1 MSRTSAS
8 HINGALAGAM
18 ACATALLPVAVIP
31 LLIGLAV
38 PAWADQTGQAG
49 QVGQPFFQGKEEGW
63 FWYKDP
69 KEPPVQLPPKS
80 MLMPSLPSKPKQPE
94 PLSVKWLRKQMPM
107 LLDQAID
114 TPTRENVEAYLYAQ
128 RLAMDKSQ
136 RFAEMSQRV
145 VYSDPFLDENN
156 RVPIASFA
164 KSSFLNGIDQA
175 ADASLK
181 HLATVAGLW
190 VFFDSRCE
198 HCRVHAETIE
208 AMRKKHGFVVKYISL
223 DGMGLPNIPAWVP
236 DQGQSRTL
244 NVRMTP
250 TTVLV
255 APPNHF
261 LVVSQGLMAQTQL
274 EERMLVAAESEDL
287 LPQSLLA
294 AVRRYDRGVLK
305 AEDTRSADVS
315 GEDPAAWVKL
325 LKDRL
330 KGRY

>member
-1 MSRTSAS
+1 MHLFIAS
-8 HINGALAGAM
+8 VL
-18 ACATALLPVAVIP
+18 
-31 LLIGLAV
+31 
-38 PAWADQTGQAG
+38 PAWADPA
-49 QVGQPFFQGKEEGW
+49 GQPFFQGKEEGW

-69 KEPPVQLPPKS
+69 KESPVQEPPK
-80 MLMPSLPSKPKQPE
+80 PKPPARPKASE
-94 PLSVKWLRKQMPM
+94 PLSVEWLRKQMPV

-114 TPTRENVEAYLYAQ
+114 DPTRANVEAYLYAQ

-136 RFAEMSQRV
+136 RFSEMSQRV

-156 RVPIASFA
+156 RIPIASFA
-164 KSSFLNGIDQA
+164 KSSFLNGISQA
-175 ADASLK
+175 ADAGLK
-181 HLATVAGLW
+181 HLATKAGLW
-190 VFFDSRCE
+190 VFFDSRCQ
-198 HCRVHAETIE
+198 HCRIHAETIE

-223 DGMGLPNIPAWVP
+223 DGKGLPNIPAWVP
-236 DQGQSRTL
+236 DQGQSRSL
-244 NVRMTP
+244 NVRLAP

-261 LVVSQGLMAQTQL
+261 LVVSQGMMAQTQL

-294 AVRRYDRGVLK
+294 DVRRYDRGVLK
-305 AEDTRSADVS
+305 AEDTRGAEVG

-325 LKDRL
+325 LKDKL

>member
-1 MSRTSAS
+1 MVKGTRAGQL
-8 HINGALAGAM
+8 NGVLSVAIDYL
-18 ACATALLPVAVIP
+18 TAFFPVASIP
-31 LLIGLAV
+31 LLMGLAV
-38 PAWADQTGQAG
+38 PAWADQA
-49 QVGQPFFQGKEEGW
+49 GQPFFQGKEEGW

-69 KEPPVQLPPKS
+69 KDPPVVEITKPAPPV
-80 MLMPSLPSKPKQPE
+80 PVKPKASE
-94 PLSVKWLRKQMPM
+94 PLSVEWLRQQMPV
-107 LLDQAID
+107 LLDRAID
-114 TPTRENVEAYLYAQ
+114 NPTRENVEAYLYAQ

-175 ADASLK
+175 ADAGLK

-190 VFFDSRCE
+190 VFFDSRCQ

-223 DGMGLPNIPAWVP
+223 DGKGLPNIPAWVP
-236 DQGQSRTL
+236 DLGQSGTL

-261 LVVSQGLMAQTQL
+261 LVVSQGMMAQTQL
-274 EERMLVAAESEDL
+274 EERMLVAAESEEL
-287 LPQSLLA
+287 LPQELLA
-294 AVRRYDRGVLK
+294 DVRRYDRGVLK
-305 AEDTRSADVS
+305 ADDTRGAGVS
-315 GEDPAAWVKL
+315 GQDPAEWVKL
-325 LKDRL
+325 LKDKL

>member
-1 MSRTSAS
+1 
-8 HINGALAGAM
+8 
-18 ACATALLPVAVIP
+18 LPV
-31 LLIGLAV
+31 
-38 PAWADQTGQAG
+38 
-49 QVGQPFFQGKEEGW
+49 
-63 FWYKDP
+63 
-69 KEPPVQLPPKS
+69 PPK
-80 MLMPSLPSKPKQPE
+80 PQPPQPARQKAVE
-94 PLSVKWLRKQMPM
+94 PLSVEWLKKQMPV
-107 LLDQAID
+107 LLDRAID
-114 TPTRENVEAYLYAQ
+114 NPTRENVEAYLYAQ

-164 KSSFLNGIDQA
+164 KSSFLYGIDQA
-175 ADASLK
+175 ADAGLK

-190 VFFDSRCE
+190 VFFDSRCQ

-223 DGMGLPNIPAWVP
+223 DGKGLPNIPAWVP
-236 DQGQSRTL
+236 DLGQSGTL

-261 LVVSQGLMAQTQL
+261 LVVSQGMMAQTQI

-287 LPQSLLA
+287 LPRELLA
-294 AVRRYDRGVLK
+294 NVRRYDRGVLK
-305 AEDTRSADVS
+305 ADDTRDAGVS
-315 GEDPAAWVKL
+315 GQDPAEWVKL
-325 LKDRL
+325 LKDKL

>member
-1 MSRTSAS
+1 MKKM
-8 HINGALAGAM
+8 GAWLRWLFA
-18 ACATALLPVAVIP
+18 VAIIP
-31 LLIGLAV
+31 LLVGRAV
-38 PAWADQTGQAG
+38 PAWADPA
-49 QVGQPFFQGKEEGW
+49 GQPFFQGKEEGW

-69 KEPPVQLPPKS
+69 KERPVPVPPKPQS
-80 MLMPSLPSKPKQPE
+80 TQPAKQKEAE
-94 PLSVKWLRKQMPM
+94 PLSVEWLKKQMPV
-107 LLDQAID
+107 LLDRAID
-114 TPTRENVEAYLYAQ
+114 NPTRENVEAYLYAQ

-175 ADASLK
+175 ADAGLK

-190 VFFDSRCE
+190 VFFDSRCQ

-223 DGMGLPNIPAWVP
+223 DGKGLPNIPAWVP
-236 DQGQSRTL
+236 DLGQSGTL

-250 TTVLV
+250 ATVLV

-261 LVVSQGLMAQTQL
+261 LVVSQGMMAQTQI
-274 EERMLVAAESEDL
+274 EERMLVAAESEEL
-287 LPQSLLA
+287 LPQELLA
-294 AVRRYDRGVLK
+294 DVRRYDRGVLK
-305 AEDTRSADVS
+305 ADDTRGAGIS
-315 GEDPAAWVKL
+315 GQDPAEWVKL
-325 LKDRL
+325 LKDKL

>member
-1 MSRTSAS
+1 MVRRTPAS
-8 HINGALAGAM
+8 QFRGALAGAV
-18 ACATALLPVAVIP
+18 ACATALLPVASIP
-31 LLIGLAV
+31 LLMGLAV
-38 PAWADQTGQAG
+38 LAWADPA
-49 QVGQPFFQGKEEGW
+49 GQPFFQGKEEGW

-69 KEPPVQLPPKS
+69 KEPPIQEPPKPMPPVPVATRSKAPESLSVEWLRQQLP
-80 MLMPSLPSKPKQPE
+80 
-94 PLSVKWLRKQMPM
+94 V
-107 LLDQAID
+107 LLDRAID
-114 TPTRENVEAYLYAQ
+114 NPTRENVEAYLYAQ

-136 RFAEMSQRV
+136 RFSEISQRV

-175 ADASLK
+175 ADAGLK

-190 VFFDSRCE
+190 VFFDSRCQ

-223 DGMGLPNIPAWVP
+223 DGKGLPNIPAWVP

-261 LVVSQGLMAQTQL
+261 LVVSQGMMAQSQL

-287 LPQSLLA
+287 LPQAMLA
-294 AVRRYDRGVLK
+294 DVRRYDRGVLK
-305 AEDTRSADVS
+305 AEDTRGAGLS
-315 GEDPAAWVKL
+315 GQDPAEWVKL
-325 LKDRL
+325 LKDKL

>member
-1 MSRTSAS
+1 MVKDSRAGL
-8 HINGALAGAM
+8 INGVLAGAI
-18 ACATALLPVAVIP
+18 AHVTTFLPVASIP
-31 LLIGLAV
+31 LLMGLAV
-38 PAWADQTGQAG
+38 PTWADQI
-49 QVGQPFFQGKEEGW
+49 GQPFYQGKEEGW

-69 KEPPVQLPPKS
+69 KDPPMQEPPKPVPPVPA
-80 MLMPSLPSKPKQPE
+80 LVKPKASE
-94 PLSVKWLRKQMPM
+94 PLSVEWLRQQMPV
-107 LLDQAID
+107 LLDRAVD
-114 TPTRENVEAYLYAQ
+114 NPTRENVEAYLYAQ

-175 ADASLK
+175 AEASLK

-190 VFFDSRCE
+190 VFFDSRCQ
-198 HCRVHAETIE
+198 HCRVHAETVE

-223 DGMGLPNIPAWVP
+223 DGKGLPNIPAWVP
-236 DQGQSRTL
+236 DLGQSGTL

-261 LVVSQGLMAQTQL
+261 LVVSQGMMAQTQL

-287 LPQSLLA
+287 LPQTMLA
-294 AVRRYDRGVLK
+294 DVRLYDRGVLK
-305 AEDTRSADVS
+305 AEDTRGAGANGD
-315 GEDPAAWVKL
+315 DPVAWVKL
-325 LKDRL
+325 LKDKL

>member
-1 MSRTSAS
+1 M
-8 HINGALAGAM
+8 
-18 ACATALLPVAVIP
+18 
-31 LLIGLAV
+31 GLAV
-38 PAWADQTGQAG
+38 PTWADQI
-49 QVGQPFFQGKEEGW
+49 GQPFYQGKEEGW

-69 KEPPVQLPPKS
+69 KDPPMQEPPKPVPPVPA
-80 MLMPSLPSKPKQPE
+80 LVKPKASE
-94 PLSVKWLRKQMPM
+94 PLSVEWLRQQMPV
-107 LLDQAID
+107 LLDRAVD
-114 TPTRENVEAYLYAQ
+114 NPTRENVEAYLYAQ

-175 ADASLK
+175 AEASLK

-190 VFFDSRCE
+190 VFFDSRCQ
-198 HCRVHAETIE
+198 HCRVHAETVE

-223 DGMGLPNIPAWVP
+223 DGKGLPNIPAWVP
-236 DQGQSRTL
+236 DLGQSGTL

-261 LVVSQGLMAQTQL
+261 LVVSQGMMAQTQL

-287 LPQSLLA
+287 LPQTMLA
-294 AVRRYDRGVLK
+294 DVRLYDRGVLK
-305 AEDTRSADVS
+305 AEDTRGAGANGD
-315 GEDPAAWVKL
+315 DPVAWVKL
-325 LKDRL
+325 LKDKL

>member
-1 MSRTSAS
+1 MVKRTATSQLS
-8 HINGALAGAM
+8 CVFVGGI
-18 ACATALLPVAVIP
+18 ACATALLPVVVSFFAM
-31 LLIGLAV
+31 GLAV
-38 PAWADQTGQAG
+38 SAWADPA
-49 QVGQPFFQGKEEGW
+49 GQPFFQGKEEGW

-69 KEPPVQLPPKS
+69 KEHPVQQLPPMS
-80 MLMPSLPSKPKQPE
+80 IPPLPAKPKETE
-94 PLSVKWLRKQMPM
+94 PLSVEWLKKQMPV
-107 LLDQAID
+107 LLDRAID
-114 TPTRENVEAYLYAQ
+114 NPTRENVEAYLYAQ

-175 ADASLK
+175 ADAGLK
-181 HLATVAGLW
+181 HLSTVAGLW
-190 VFFDSRCE
+190 VFFDSRCQ

-223 DGMGLPNIPAWVP
+223 DGKGLPNITAWVP
-236 DQGQSRTL
+236 DLGQSGTL

-261 LVVSQGLMAQTQL
+261 LVVSQGVMAQTQL

-287 LPQSLLA
+287 LPQALLA
-294 AVRRYDRGVLK
+294 DVRRYDRGVLK
-305 AEDTRSADVS
+305 AEDTRDAGVS
-315 GEDPAAWVKL
+315 GQDPAEWVKL
-325 LKDRL
+325 LKDKL
-330 KGRY
+330 KARY

>member
-1 MSRTSAS
+1 MNKKA
-8 HINGALAGAM
+8 
-18 ACATALLPVAVIP
+18 ACLRWPFAVATIP

-38 PAWADQTGQAG
+38 PAWAAPA
-49 QVGQPFFQGKEEGW
+49 GQPFFQGKEEGW

-69 KEPPVQLPPKS
+69 KARPVPVQAPPKS
-80 MLMPSLPSKPKQPE
+80 LPPQPAKQKEAE
-94 PLSVKWLRKQMPM
+94 PLSVEWLKKQMPV
-107 LLDQAID
+107 LLDRAID
-114 TPTRENVEAYLYAQ
+114 NPTRENVEAYLYAQ

-175 ADASLK
+175 ADAGLK

-190 VFFDSRCE
+190 VFFDSRCQ

-223 DGMGLPNIPAWVP
+223 DGKGLPNIPAWVP
-236 DQGQSRTL
+236 DLGQSGTL

-261 LVVSQGLMAQTQL
+261 LVVSQGMMAQTQI

-287 LPQSLLA
+287 LPQELLA
-294 AVRRYDRGVLK
+294 DVRRYDRGVLK
-305 AEDTRSADVS
+305 AEDTRGAGAD
-315 GEDPAAWVKL
+315 GEDPVAWVKL
-325 LKDRL
+325 LKDKL

>member
-1 MSRTSAS
+1 MVRHTPAS
-8 HINGALAGAM
+8 QFSGALARAI
-18 ACATALLPVAVIP
+18 AHAAALLPVAAIP
-31 LLIGLAV
+31 LLMGLAV
-38 PAWADQTGQAG
+38 PAWADQA
-49 QVGQPFFQGKEEGW
+49 GQPFFQGKEEGW

-69 KEPPVQLPPKS
+69 KEPPVQELPKP
-80 MLMPSLPSKPKQPE
+80 MPPVPAATRSKAPE
-94 PLSVKWLRKQMPM
+94 SLSVEWLRQQLPV
-107 LLDQAID
+107 LLDRAID
-114 TPTRENVEAYLYAQ
+114 NPTRENVEAYLYAQ

-136 RFAEMSQRV
+136 RFSEMSQRV

-190 VFFDSRCE
+190 VFLDSRCE

-223 DGMGLPNIPAWVP
+223 DGKGLPNIPAWVP
-236 DQGQSRTL
+236 DLGQSRTL

-261 LVVSQGLMAQTQL
+261 LVVSQGMMAQTQL

-287 LPQSLLA
+287 LPQALLA
-294 AVRRYDRGVLK
+294 DVRRYDRGVLK
-305 AEDTRSADVS
+305 ADDTRGASVS
-315 GEDPAAWVKL
+315 GQDPAEWVKL
-325 LKDRL
+325 LKDKL
-330 KGRY
+330 KARY

>member
-1 MSRTSAS
+1 
-8 HINGALAGAM
+8 
-18 ACATALLPVAVIP
+18 V
-31 LLIGLAV
+31 
-38 PAWADQTGQAG
+38 
-49 QVGQPFFQGKEEGW
+49 
-63 FWYKDP
+63 
-69 KEPPVQLPPKS
+69 PPK
-80 MLMPSLPSKPKQPE
+80 PQPPQPARQEAAE
-94 PLSVKWLRKQMPM
+94 PLSVEWLKKQMPV
-107 LLDQAID
+107 LLDRAID
-114 TPTRENVEAYLYAQ
+114 NPTRENVEAYLYAQ

-164 KSSFLNGIDQA
+164 KSSFLYGIDQA
-175 ADASLK
+175 ADAGLK

-190 VFFDSRCE
+190 VFFDSRCQ

-223 DGMGLPNIPAWVP
+223 DGKGLPNIPAWVP
-236 DQGQSRTL
+236 DLGQSGTL

-261 LVVSQGLMAQTQL
+261 LVVSQGMMAQTQI

-287 LPQSLLA
+287 LPRELLA
-294 AVRRYDRGVLK
+294 NVRRYDRGVLK
-305 AEDTRSADVS
+305 AEDTRDAGVS
-315 GEDPAAWVKL
+315 GQDPAEWVKL
-325 LKDRL
+325 LKDKL

>member
-1 MSRTSAS
+1 MKKM
-8 HINGALAGAM
+8 GAWLRWLFA
-18 ACATALLPVAVIP
+18 VAIIP
-31 LLIGLAV
+31 LLVGLAV
-38 PAWADQTGQAG
+38 PAWADPA
-49 QVGQPFFQGKEEGW
+49 GQPFFQGKEEGW

-69 KEPPVQLPPKS
+69 KERSVPVPPKS
-80 MLMPSLPSKPKQPE
+80 MPPLQAKPKETE
-94 PLSVKWLRKQMPM
+94 PLSVEWLKKQMPV
-107 LLDQAID
+107 LLDRAID
-114 TPTRENVEAYLYAQ
+114 NPTRENVEAYLYAQ

-175 ADASLK
+175 ADAGLK

-190 VFFDSRCE
+190 VFFDSRCQ

-223 DGMGLPNIPAWVP
+223 DGKGLPNIPAWVP
-236 DQGQSRTL
+236 DLGQSGTL

-261 LVVSQGLMAQTQL
+261 LVVSQGMMAQTQI
-274 EERMLVAAESEDL
+274 EERMLVAAESEEL
-287 LPQSLLA
+287 LPQELLA
-294 AVRRYDRGVLK
+294 DVRRYDRGVLK
-305 AEDTRSADVS
+305 ADDTRGAGIS
-315 GEDPAAWVKL
+315 GQDPAEWVKL
-325 LKDRL
+325 LKDKL

>member
-1 MSRTSAS
+1 VVKRTSIS
-8 HINGALAGAM
+8 QLSGAFAGVI
-18 ACATALLPVAVIP
+18 ACATALLPVVVSFFA
-31 LLIGLAV
+31 IGLAV
-38 PAWADQTGQAG
+38 PVWADPT
-49 QVGQPFFQGKEEGW
+49 GQPFFQGKEEGW

-69 KEPPVQLPPKS
+69 KERPVQLPPKS
-80 MLMPSLPSKPKQPE
+80 VPPLPAKPKQTE
-94 PLSVKWLRKQMPM
+94 PLSVEWLKKQMPV
-107 LLDQAID
+107 LLDRAID
-114 TPTRENVEAYLYAQ
+114 NPTRENVEAYLYAQ

-175 ADASLK
+175 ADAGLK

-190 VFFDSRCE
+190 VFFDSRCQ

-208 AMRKKHGFVVKYISL
+208 AMRRKHGFVVKYISL
-223 DGMGLPNIPAWVP
+223 DGKGLPNIPAWVP
-236 DQGQSRTL
+236 DLGQSGTL

-261 LVVSQGLMAQTQL
+261 LVVSQGMMAQTQI
-274 EERMLVAAESEDL
+274 EERMLVAAESEEL
-287 LPQSLLA
+287 LPQALLA
-294 AVRRYDRGVLK
+294 EVRRYDRGVLK
-305 AEDTRSADVS
+305 AHDTRDAGVS
-315 GEDPAAWVKL
+315 GQDPAEWVQL
-325 LKDRL
+325 LKDKL

>member
-1 MSRTSAS
+1 M
-8 HINGALAGAM
+8 
-18 ACATALLPVAVIP
+18 
-31 LLIGLAV
+31 GLAV
-38 PAWADQTGQAG
+38 PVWADPA
-49 QVGQPFFQGKEEGW
+49 GQPFFQGKEEGW

-69 KEPPVQLPPKS
+69 KEPPVQEPPKP
-80 MLMPSLPSKPKQPE
+80 MPPVPAASRSKAPE
-94 PLSVKWLRKQMPM
+94 SLSVEWLRQQMPV
-107 LLDQAID
+107 LLDRAID
-114 TPTRENVEAYLYAQ
+114 NPTRQNVEAYLYAQ

-136 RFAEMSQRV
+136 RFSEMSQRV

-208 AMRKKHGFVVKYISL
+208 AMSKKHGFVVKYISL
-223 DGMGLPNIPAWVP
+223 DGKGLPNISAWVP
-236 DQGQSRTL
+236 DLGQSRTL

-261 LVVSQGLMAQTQL
+261 LVVSQGMMAQTQL

-287 LPQSLLA
+287 LPQAMLA
-294 AVRRYDRGVLK
+294 DVRRYDRGVLK
-305 AEDTRSADVS
+305 AEDTRSAGLS
-315 GEDPAAWVKL
+315 GQDPAEWVKL
-325 LKDRL
+325 LKDKL

>member
-1 MSRTSAS
+1 MVRRTSAS

-38 PAWADQTGQAG
+38 PAWADQAG

-69 KEPPVQLPPKS
+69 KEPPLREPAKLQPPALAKS
-80 MLMPSLPSKPKQPE
+80 KQPE

-136 RFAEMSQRV
+136 RFSEMSQRV

-175 ADASLK
+175 ADAGLK

-190 VFFDSRCE
+190 VFFDSRCAL
-198 HCRVHAETIE
+198 CRVHAETIE

-236 DQGQSRTL
+236 DLGQSRTL

-261 LVVSQGLMAQTQL
+261 LVVSQGMMAQTQL

-287 LPQSLLA
+287 LPQGLLA
-294 AVRRYDRGVLK
+294 EVRRYDRGVLK
-305 AEDTRSADVS
+305 AEDTRGAGAD
-315 GEDPAAWVKL
+315 GDDPALWVKL

>member
-1 MSRTSAS
+1 MVKRTSTS
-8 HINGALAGAM
+8 QFSGAFAGAI
-18 ACATALLPVAVIP
+18 ACAIALLPVASAP
-31 LLIGLAV
+31 LLMGLAV
-38 PAWADQTGQAG
+38 PAWADPA
-49 QVGQPFFQGKEEGW
+49 GQPFFQGKEEGW

-69 KEPPVQLPPKS
+69 KERPVQLPP
-80 MLMPSLPSKPKQPE
+80 LPAKPKETE
-94 PLSVKWLRKQMPM
+94 PLSVEWLKKQMPV
-107 LLDQAID
+107 LLDRAID
-114 TPTRENVEAYLYAQ
+114 NPTRENVEAYLYAQ

-175 ADASLK
+175 ADAGLK

-190 VFFDSRCE
+190 VFFDSRCQ

-223 DGMGLPNIPAWVP
+223 DGKGLPNIPAWVP
-236 DQGQSRTL
+236 DLGQSGTL

-261 LVVSQGLMAQTQL
+261 LVVSQGMMAQTQL
-274 EERMLVAAESEDL
+274 EERILVAAESEEL
-287 LPQSLLA
+287 LPQTLLA
-294 AVRRYDRGVLK
+294 EVRRYDRGVLK
-305 AEDTRSADVS
+305 ANDTRDAGVS
-315 GEDPAAWVKL
+315 GQDPAEWVQL
-325 LKDRL
+325 LKDKL

>member
-1 MSRTSAS
+1 MKKM
-8 HINGALAGAM
+8 GAWLRWLFA
-18 ACATALLPVAVIP
+18 VAIIP
-31 LLIGLAV
+31 LLVGLAV
-38 PAWADQTGQAG
+38 PAWADPA
-49 QVGQPFFQGKEEGW
+49 GQPFFQGKEEGW

-69 KEPPVQLPPKS
+69 KERPVPVPPKPQS
-80 MLMPSLPSKPKQPE
+80 TQPAKQKEAE
-94 PLSVKWLRKQMPM
+94 PLSVEWLKKQMPV
-107 LLDQAID
+107 LLDRAID
-114 TPTRENVEAYLYAQ
+114 NPTRENVEAYLYAQ

-175 ADASLK
+175 ADAGLK

-190 VFFDSRCE
+190 VFFDSRCQ

-223 DGMGLPNIPAWVP
+223 DGKGLPNIPAWVP
-236 DQGQSRTL
+236 DLGQSGTL

-250 TTVLV
+250 ATVLV

-261 LVVSQGLMAQTQL
+261 LVVSQGMMAQTQI
-274 EERMLVAAESEDL
+274 EERMLVAAESEEL
-287 LPQSLLA
+287 LPQELLA
-294 AVRRYDRGVLK
+294 DVRRYDRGVLK
-305 AEDTRSADVS
+305 ADDTRGAGIS
-315 GEDPAAWVKL
+315 GQDPAEWVKL
-325 LKDRL
+325 LKDKL

>member
-1 MSRTSAS
+1 MVKRTSTSQLSDAF
-8 HINGALAGAM
+8 AGAI
-18 ACATALLPVAVIP
+18 ACATALLPVAATP
-31 LLIGLAV
+31 LLMGLAV
-38 PAWADQTGQAG
+38 PAWADQSGQA
-49 QVGQPFFQGKEEGW
+49 FFQGKEEGW

-69 KEPPVQLPPKS
+69 KERPVQAPPKS
-80 MLMPSLPSKPKQPE
+80 MPPLPAKPKETE
-94 PLSVKWLRKQMPM
+94 PLSVEWLKKQMPV
-107 LLDQAID
+107 LLDRAID
-114 TPTRENVEAYLYAQ
+114 NPTRENVEAYLYAQ

-175 ADASLK
+175 ADAGLK

-190 VFFDSRCE
+190 VFFDSRCQ

-223 DGMGLPNIPAWVP
+223 DGKGLPNIPAWVP
-236 DQGQSRTL
+236 DLGQSGTL

-261 LVVSQGLMAQTQL
+261 LVVSQGMMAQTQI

-287 LPQSLLA
+287 LPQELLA
-294 AVRRYDRGVLK
+294 EVRRYDRGVLK
-305 AEDTRSADVS
+305 AEDTRAAGAD
-315 GEDPAAWVKL
+315 GDDPVAWVKL
-325 LKDRL
+325 LKDKL

>member
-1 MSRTSAS
+1 MDHRQAFAFMQLFIT
-8 HINGALAGAM
+8 LVM
-18 ACATALLPVAVIP
+18 
-31 LLIGLAV
+31 
-38 PAWADQTGQAG
+38 PAWADPA
-49 QVGQPFFQGKEEGW
+49 GQPFFQGKEEGW

-69 KEPPVQLPPKS
+69 KEPPLREPAKLQQPAPA
-80 MLMPSLPSKPKQPE
+80 KPKQPE
-94 PLSVKWLRKQMPM
+94 PLSVEWLRKQMPM

-236 DQGQSRTL
+236 DLGQSRTL

-261 LVVSQGLMAQTQL
+261 LVVSQGMMAQTQL

-287 LPQSLLA
+287 LPQAMLA
-294 AVRRYDRGVLK
+294 DVRRYDRGVLK
-305 AEDTRSADVS
+305 AEDTWGAGLS
-315 GEDPAAWVKL
+315 GQDPAAWVKL

>member
-1 MSRTSAS
+1 MVKRTSTS
-8 HINGALAGAM
+8 QLSGPFAGTI
-18 ACATALLPVAVIP
+18 ACATALLPVASIH
-31 LLIGLAV
+31 LLMGLAV
-38 PAWADQTGQAG
+38 PALADPA
-49 QVGQPFFQGKEEGW
+49 GQPFFQGKEEGW

-69 KEPPVQLPPKS
+69 KERPVQLPPRS
-80 MLMPSLPSKPKQPE
+80 MPPPAKPKETE
-94 PLSVKWLRKQMPM
+94 PLSVEWLKKQMPV
-107 LLDQAID
+107 LLDRAID
-114 TPTRENVEAYLYAQ
+114 NPTRENVEAYLYAQ

-175 ADASLK
+175 ADAGLK

-190 VFFDSRCE
+190 VFFDSRCQ

-208 AMRKKHGFVVKYISL
+208 AMSKKHGFVVKYISL
-223 DGMGLPNIPAWVP
+223 DGKGLPNIPAWVP
-236 DQGQSRTL
+236 DLGQSGTL

-261 LVVSQGLMAQTQL
+261 LVVSQGMMAQTQL
-274 EERMLVAAESEDL
+274 EERMLVAAESEEL
-287 LPQSLLA
+287 LPQELLA
-294 AVRRYDRGVLK
+294 HGNEL
-305 AEDTRSADVS
+305 
-315 GEDPAAWVKL
+315 
-325 LKDRL
+325 
-330 KGRY
+330 

>member
-1 MSRTSAS
+1 MVKRTSTS
-8 HINGALAGAM
+8 QFSGAFAGAI
-18 ACATALLPVAVIP
+18 ACATALLPVASTP
-31 LLIGLAV
+31 LLMGLAV
-38 PAWADQTGQAG
+38 PALADQSGQA
-49 QVGQPFFQGKEEGW
+49 FFQGKEEGW

-69 KEPPVQLPPKS
+69 KEGPVQAPPKS
-80 MLMPSLPSKPKQPE
+80 MPPLPAKPKETE
-94 PLSVKWLRKQMPM
+94 PLSVEWLKKQMPV
-107 LLDQAID
+107 LLDRAVD
-114 TPTRENVEAYLYAQ
+114 NPTRENVEAYLYAQ

-136 RFAEMSQRV
+136 RFSEMSQRV

-223 DGMGLPNIPAWVP
+223 DGKGLPNIPAWVP

-261 LVVSQGLMAQTQL
+261 LVVSQGMMAQSQL
-274 EERMLVAAESEDL
+274 EERMLVAAESEVL
-287 LPQSLLA
+287 LPQAMLA
-294 AVRRYDRGVLK
+294 DVRRYDRGVLK
-305 AEDTRSADVS
+305 AEDTRGAGAD
-315 GEDPAAWVKL
+315 GDDPAAWVKL
-325 LKDRL
+325 LKDKL